1 MSKTRTAPSPEDL
14 LAEALAENEFSLTA
28 GELRLLTSGFMA
40 LRDAQRKPLNE
51 VERRAI
57 AGMIAYVAYTQ
68 SVKEETVE
76 SIVTATFGVNSLKA
90 LPSCRYHEVVEYLVD
105 LQMNNIVN

>member
-1 MSKTRTAPSPEDL
+1 MTKTRTTLSPEAL
-14 LAEALAENEFSLTA
+14 LAEALADNEFSLTA

-57 AGMIAYVAYTQ
+57 TGMIAYVAYTQ
-68 SVKEETVE
+68 SVNEETVE
-76 SIVTATFGVNSLKA
+76 SIVTANFGVNRVNA
-90 LPSCRYHEVVEYLVD
+90 LPSCRYQEVVEYLVD